1 MYFEKE
7 NELFDNLKYEWEAI
21 PQEVIHHS
29 QQDVQSAIEIMES
42 HYLLCGYKSILGMTN
57 IKPNWLKIQFN
68 TQKGLYINMLKEN
81 NSFFHE
87 RVVTLNQEV
96 NFKVELP
103 IDEAAIW

>member
-1 MYFEKE
+1 
-7 NELFDNLKYEWEAI
+7 
-21 PQEVIHHS
+21 
-29 QQDVQSAIEIMES
+29 MES

-87 RVVTLNQEV
+87 RVVTLN
-96 NFKVELP
+96 
-103 IDEAAIW
+103 